1 MSEDWYIYPL
11 VKQLV
16 SKLST
21 ICGNLI
27 IACAV
32 AAVAELLLYVAGAIE
47 PGIFCGIISGLLF
60 TLVLCITTLLAF
72 WSHHVLLAARGS
84 SVTRWLCL
92 AACIMCGIML
102 TCEVYT
108 ILFHEPLLV
117 RQQESPFIVWGMLLF
132 AFCINFNNMAVLSLK
147 KRFQLLL
154 FLLIILIIPLTAG
167 PELLLINMAAKVLFI
182 FAACPVF
189 RTLSRLAPQIVAM
202 PELPATPSQP
212 RK

>member
-32 AAVAELLLYVAGAIE
+32 AAVAEVLFYFIGSIE
-47 PGIFCGIISGLLF
+47 AGIFCGLSSGLLF
-60 TLVLCITTLLAF
+60 TLVLCLTTLLIF

-84 SVTRWLCL
+84 SVTRWMCL

-102 TCEVYT
+102 TCEVYS
-108 ILFHEPLLV
+108 ILYHEPLLI
-117 RQQESPFIVWGMLLF
+117 RQQESPFIIWAMLLF
-132 AFCINFNNMAVLSLK
+132 AFCINFNNMAAVSLK
-147 KRFQLLL
+147 KRFLLLL
-154 FLLIILIIPLTAG
+154 FLLLILIIPLTAG
-167 PELLLINMAAKVLFI
+167 PELLHINIVAKVLLI
-182 FAACPVF
+182 FAACPLF
-189 RTLSRLAPQIVAM
+189 RALSRLVPQVVAM
-202 PELPATPSQP
+202 PELPATPSQQ